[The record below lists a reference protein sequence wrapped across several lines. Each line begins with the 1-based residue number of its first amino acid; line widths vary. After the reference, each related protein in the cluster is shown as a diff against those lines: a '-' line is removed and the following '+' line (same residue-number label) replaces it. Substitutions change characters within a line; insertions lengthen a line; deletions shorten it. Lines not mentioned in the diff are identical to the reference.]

1 MARIDLI
8 DADRPR
14 LIRLKLLRKRK
25 ANKFPTACFS
35 TSLETSSLF
44 FGKTCFRH
52 DRGVDLYKAIAF
64 DSFSLFFFLSPS
76 WRRNRSRENVRAWGS
91 KNRVEKLKRI

>member
-25 ANKFPTACFS
+25 ANKFPTVVFLPVSKLLLYFS
-35 TSLETSSLF
+35 GRHVFARTAVW
-44 FGKTCFRH
+44 FR
-52 DRGVDLYKAIAF
+52 GFI
-64 DSFSLFFFLSPS
+64 
-76 WRRNRSRENVRAWGS
+76 
-91 KNRVEKLKRI
+91 